1 MMCPLSAALIDPSAT
16 RNSAQA
22 LRMDEPSGTRASAN
36 ITEPPS
42 PAFVEPLAPATTVQS
57 RMDGTPPARSVKGD
71 VPLPNGSSGTNDSST
86 PPANE
91 AASSFWLSHS
101 DQAIFAVIS
110 LVMLAV
116 LAAYWVRVTRW
127 GTVPIEIDR
136 LPQRQV
142 EYRIEVNSATWVEW
156 GQLEGIGDALARRI
170 VADRDQNG
178 PFGSIDD
185 LRRVK
190 GIGPKTLER
199 IRPWVTIGS
208 DSAEPDDKS
217 APRSSKRSR

>member
-1 MMCPLSAALIDPSAT
+1 
-16 RNSAQA
+16 
-22 LRMDEPSGTRASAN
+22 MDEPSGTRTSTE

-42 PAFVEPLAPATTVQS
+42 ASLVESVTASSPSRLDEPPSPRPAKNES
-57 RMDGTPPARSVKGD
+57 RLQHV
-71 VPLPNGSSGTNDSST
+71 SSGTNGSFA

-101 DQAIFAVIS
+101 DQAIFAVVS
-110 LVMLAV
+110 FVMLAL
-116 LAAYWVRVTRW
+116 LAAYWLRVTRW

-136 LPQRQV
+136 LPQRQF
-142 EYRIEVNSATWVEW
+142 EYRIDVNSATWVEW

-178 PFGSIDD
+178 PFRSIDD

-199 IRPWVTIGS
+199 IRPWLTIGA
-208 DSAEPDDKS
+208 DSAE
-217 APRSSKRSR
+217 SR